1 VTKPVILSVDDDPQ
15 VLNAVERDL
24 RRHYQSDYRIVKA
37 TSGAEA
43 LEAVQQ
49 LKQREIPLALFL
61 VDQRM
66 PVMNGTQFLAEAIK
80 YYPEARKVLLTAYA
94 DTEAAIASINQ
105 IGLDYYLMKPW
116 DPPDQN
122 LYPILDDLLSDWQ
135 ATVPM
140 PYEGIRVAGTL
151 WSSSSHAVKDFLS
164 RNRIPY
170 LWQDIEYNA
179 EARELV
185 EAIPPEKRRLPVV
198 FFPNGDMLIQP
209 DNRLLAE
216 KIGMQTQA
224 TQPYFDLIIV
234 GAGPAGLG
242 AAVYGGSEGLRT
254 ALIERE
260 ATGGQAGTSSRI
272 ENYLGFP
279 RGLSGADLARRATAQ
294 ASRFGVEILTTQ
306 EVTKVK
312 VDELYRIAVLE
323 DGSELSCKA
332 MVIASG
338 VTTRTLDAPGVEKLT
353 GAGIYYGA
361 ALTEA
366 AHYRGRHIFV
376 VGGANSAGQGA
387 VFFSRYAKQ
396 VTMLVRGSALSRSM
410 SHYLINQIAETPN
423 IEVCV
428 ETEVVEAHGDNRL
441 EAITTIDRK
450 SGETQKRP
458 ADALFAFVGAAA
470 HTEMV
475 AGVVER
481 NSAGFILTGPDL
493 IREGKRPA
501 GWSLKRDP
509 YLLETSVPGIFAAGD
524 VRQGAIRRVASAVG
538 EGAVAVSFVHQYLNT
553 V

>member
-1 VTKPVILSVDDDPQ
+1 
-15 VLNAVERDL
+15 
-24 RRHYQSDYRIVKA
+24 
-37 TSGAEA
+37 
-43 LEAVQQ
+43 
-49 LKQREIPLALFL
+49 
-61 VDQRM
+61 
-66 PVMNGTQFLAEAIK
+66 
-80 YYPEARKVLLTAYA
+80 
-94 DTEAAIASINQ
+94 
-105 IGLDYYLMKPW
+105 
-116 DPPDQN
+116 
-122 LYPILDDLLSDWQ
+122 
-135 ATVPM
+135 M

-170 LWQDIEYNA
+170 LWQDIEHNA

-306 EVTKVK
+306 EVTKVR

-396 VTMLVRGSALSRSM
+396 VTMLGRGSALSRSM

-470 HTEMV
+470 HTDMV

-493 IREGKRPA
+493 IREGKKPA
-501 GWSLKRDP
+501 GWVLKRDP

>member
-1 VTKPVILSVDDDPQ
+1 
-15 VLNAVERDL
+15 
-24 RRHYQSDYRIVKA
+24 
-37 TSGAEA
+37 
-43 LEAVQQ
+43 
-49 LKQREIPLALFL
+49 
-61 VDQRM
+61 
-66 PVMNGTQFLAEAIK
+66 
-80 YYPEARKVLLTAYA
+80 LLTAYA

-135 ATVPM
+135 ATVPV
-140 PYEGIRVAGTL
+140 PYEGIRVLGTL
-151 WSSSSHAVKDFLS
+151 WSPSSHAVKEFLS

-170 LWQDIEYNA
+170 LWQDIEHNA
-179 EARELV
+179 QARELV
-185 EAIPPEKRRLPVV
+185 ESIPADKRRLPVV
-198 FFPNGDMLIQP
+198 FFPDGDMLLQP
-209 DNRLLAE
+209 DNRVLAE
-216 KIGMQTQA
+216 KIGLQTQA

-306 EVTKVK
+306 EVAKVRI
-312 VDELYRIAVLE
+312 DGLYRIAVLG

-366 AHYRGRHIFV
+366 AHYRGRQIFV

-410 SHYLINQIAETPN
+410 SHYLINQIAEAPN
-423 IEVCV
+423 IEVCL
-428 ETEVVEAHGDNRL
+428 ETEVLEAHGANHL

-450 SGETQKRP
+450 SGETQRRP

-470 HTEMV
+470 HTDMV
-475 AGVVER
+475 ADVVER

-493 IREGKRPA
+493 IREGKKPA